1 MNTKKGGGNCS
12 QLPTAFH
19 LADVLQMPVK
29 TKKTFQLLS
38 DFYVSTRATDNS
50 KPFQRTNKHIP
61 MDLRGATEAKSRH
74 FPLCLDSNVLL
85 F

>member
-19 LADVLQMPVK
+19 LADVLQVPVK
-29 TKKTFQLLS
+29 TKKNFQLLS

-50 KPFQRTNKHIP
+50 KPFQSSEN
-61 MDLRGATEAKSRH
+61 
-74 FPLCLDSNVLL
+74 
-85 F
+85 